1 MRMPIVGMG
10 LRIYAD
16 HVCARQEVKP
26 CAVISEL
33 RCKGTT
39 FRHRK
44 QGSKFDTT
52 FFFLSP

>member
-1 MRMPIVGMG
+1 MPIVGMG

-44 QGSKFDTT
+44 QGSKFATT